1 MTLGVSSGMTSQ
13 SEKTLHLGNTVQILS
28 HTCNPP
34 LSDNSPNLVTY
45 LNMIMPSEIL
55 VYGHAKILDQF
66 TNVSLIELR
75 YGIFEKDLLKND
87 VSVFF
92 LYSLTSKT
100 HFT

>member
-1 MTLGVSSGMTSQ
+1 
-13 SEKTLHLGNTVQILS
+13 
-28 HTCNPP
+28 
-34 LSDNSPNLVTY
+34 
-45 LNMIMPSEIL
+45 MIMPSEIL